1 MKTIFSDMVSGSL
14 HISADVSRINSEILQ
29 NILVTFEAE
38 NGSTAFNFGKLK
50 L

>member
-14 HISADVSRINSEILQ
+14 QISADVSQINSEILQ

-38 NGSTAFNFGKLK
+38 NVSTTFNFGKLK

>member
-1 MKTIFSDMVSGSL
+1 MKTIFSDMDSGSV
-14 HISADVSRINSEILQ
+14 HISADVSWINSEIFQ

-38 NGSTAFNFGKLK
+38 NGSTTFNFGKLK